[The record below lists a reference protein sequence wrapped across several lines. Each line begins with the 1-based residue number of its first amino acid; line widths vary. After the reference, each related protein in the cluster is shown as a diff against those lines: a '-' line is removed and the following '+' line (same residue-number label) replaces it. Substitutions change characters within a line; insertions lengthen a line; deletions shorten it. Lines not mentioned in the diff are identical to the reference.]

1 VRPSGSAATSRGGPA
16 GGGSRS
22 TGAEPHPASAAIA
35 AKSAGA
41 SRMAAASHSLAA
53 RSRLRGVVSRIVI
66 FGAAATAAT
75 GLLIRHL
82 HGGLGTATPPFVM
95 VWGPRLDPLAVV
107 SALAVAAGIAVAPRL
122 PRALRGPPAFATGVL
137 ALALGL
143 GLALN
148 LARAGTAGWYAIF
161 DLGPGGSFEAANEY
175 LPGLPALSYGARFYL
190 DRFAE
195 LVPSLPVNVA
205 GHPPGPLLVLH
216 ALGLSTAAGAAALCI
231 AAGALGAPLTFAL
244 GRSLLD
250 ERQARVAALLFAT
263 SPLTLLFGVT
273 SFDYAFATCGLAS
286 ACLLVSDRGA
296 ARAAGAC
303 ALAAASLMS
312 WALLAVGAW
321 AVIVTWRRRGARPAL
336 ALAAGCAAAWLALNG
351 ALAAA
356 YGYDPIGTLQATEA
370 VYRHSV
376 ASVRPYAFWAFGSP
390 VAWGAMLGLPIAVA
404 AVRSAARGDDAA
416 VALAVV
422 IAIAAVGG
430 FTKAE
435 TERIWLFLVPLAC
448 VAAAPAIDARRL
460 RFVVGLLLAQALVVE
475 VLFDTIW

>member
-1 VRPSGSAATSRGGPA
+1 
-16 GGGSRS
+16 
-22 TGAEPHPASAAIA
+22 
-35 AKSAGA
+35 
-41 SRMAAASHSLAA
+41 MAAASHALPAA
-53 RSRLRGVVSRIVI
+53 PRLRVVVSRIVI
-66 FGAAATAAT
+66 FGAVATVAT

-95 VWGPRLDPLAVV
+95 VWGPRLDPLAAV
-107 SALAVAAGIAVAPRL
+107 SALAAAAGIALAPRL
-122 PRALRGPPAFATGVL
+122 PGLARRPPAFAAGVL
-137 ALALGL
+137 ALALSL

-148 LARAGTAGWYAIF
+148 LARTGTAGWYAIF
-161 DLGPGGSFEAANEY
+161 DLAPHGSFEAANEY

-216 ALGLSTAAGAAALCI
+216 ALGISTAAGAAALCI
-231 AAGALGAPLTFAL
+231 AAGALGAPLTYAL

-250 ERQARVAALLFAT
+250 ERQARVAALLFAC

-273 SFDYAFATCGLAS
+273 SFDYLFATCGLAA
-286 ACLLVSDRGA
+286 ACLLVSARPA
-296 ARAAGAC
+296 ARAAGAV

-321 AVIVTWRRRGARPAL
+321 AAVVVWRRRGAPAAL
-336 ALAAGCAAAWLALNG
+336 ALAASSVVAWLALNG

-356 YGYDPIGTLQATEA
+356 FGYDPIGTLRATEA
-370 VYRHSV
+370 VYRNSV

-390 VAWGAMLGLPIAVA
+390 VAWGAMLGLPIAA
-404 AVRSAARGDDAA
+404 AALRSATRGDDAA
-416 VALAVV
+416 IALAVV
-422 IAIAAVGG
+422 VAIAAAGG
-430 FTKAE
+430 FSKAE

-448 VAAAPAIDARRL
+448 VAAAPAIAERRL
-460 RFVVGLLLAQALVVE
+460 RVVVALLLAQALVVE
-475 VLFDTIW
+475 AFFDTIW

>member
-1 VRPSGSAATSRGGPA
+1 
-16 GGGSRS
+16 
-22 TGAEPHPASAAIA
+22 
-35 AKSAGA
+35 
-41 SRMAAASHSLAA
+41 MAAASHALVA
-53 RSRLRGVVSRIVI
+53 RSGPRAVVSRIVI
-66 FGAAATAAT
+66 VGAVATVAT

-82 HGGLGTATPPFVM
+82 HGGLGTASPPFVM
-95 VWGPRLDPLAVV
+95 VWGPRLDPLAAV
-107 SALAVAAGIAVAPRL
+107 SALAVATAIALAPRL
-122 PRALRGPPAFATGVL
+122 PDAVRRPRAFAAGVL
-137 ALALGL
+137 ALSLGL

-148 LARAGTAGWYAIF
+148 LARTGTAGWYAIF

-175 LPGLPALSYGARFYL
+175 LPGLPALSYGARLYL

-216 ALGLSTAAGAAALCI
+216 ALHISSAGGAAALCI
-231 AAGALGAPLTFAL
+231 AAGALGAPLTYAL
-244 GRSLLD
+244 GRALLD
-250 ERQARVAALLFAT
+250 ERQARVAALLYAC

-273 SFDYAFATCGLAS
+273 SFDYLIATCGLAS
-286 ACLLVSDRGA
+286 ACLLVSRQPA
-296 ARAAGAC
+296 ARAAGAL

-321 AVIVTWRRRGARPAL
+321 AAILVWRRHGARAAL
-336 ALAAGCAAAWLALNG
+336 ALAGGCAVALAALNG
-351 ALAAA
+351 ALAVA

-390 VAWGAMLGLPIAVA
+390 VAWGVMLGVPIAA
-404 AVRSAARGDDAA
+404 AALRSAAHGDDAA

-422 IAIAAVGG
+422 VAIAALGG

-435 TERIWLFLVPLAC
+435 TERIWLFLVPFAC
-448 VAAAPAIDARRL
+448 VAAAPALSARRSTA
-460 RFVVGLLLAQALVVE
+460 VVALLLAQAIAVE

>member
-1 VRPSGSAATSRGGPA
+1 
-16 GGGSRS
+16 
-22 TGAEPHPASAAIA
+22 
-35 AKSAGA
+35 
-41 SRMAAASHSLAA
+41 MAAASHSLAA
-53 RSRLRGVVSRIVI
+53 WSRPRAVVSRIVI
-66 FGAAATAAT
+66 FGAAATVAT
-75 GLLIRHL
+75 GLAIRHL

-95 VWGPRLDPLAVV
+95 VWGPRLDPLAAV
-107 SALAVAAGIAVAPRL
+107 SALVVAAGIALAPRL
-122 PRALRGPPAFATGVL
+122 PRRPPAFAAGAL

-143 GLALN
+143 GLGIN
-148 LARAGTAGWYAIF
+148 LARSGAAGWYAVF

-175 LPGLPALSYGARFYL
+175 LPGLPALSYGPRFYL

-216 ALGLSTAAGAAALCI
+216 GLGISTAAGAAALCI
-231 AAGALGAPLTFAL
+231 AAGALGAPLTYAL

-250 ERQARVAALLFAT
+250 ERDARVAALLFAC

-273 SFDYAFATCGLAS
+273 SFDYLFATCGLVS
-286 ACLLVSDRGA
+286 ACLLFCDRRA
-296 ARAAGAC
+296 ARAAGAL

-321 AVIVTWRRRGARPAL
+321 ATIVIYRRRGARA
-336 ALAAGCAAAWLALNG
+336 AVVLAASCAAAWLALDG

-356 YGYDPIGTLQATEA
+356 FGYDPIGALRATEA

-376 ASVRPYAFWAFGSP
+376 ATVRPYPFWAFGAP
-390 VAWGAMLGLPIAVA
+390 VAWGAMLGLPIAA
-404 AVRSAARGDDAA
+404 AALRSAARGDDAA
-416 VALAVV
+416 VALAIV
-422 IAIAAVGG
+422 IAIAAIGG
-430 FTKAE
+430 FSKAE

-448 VAAAPAIDARRL
+448 IAAAPAIRGRRL
-460 RFVVGLLLAQALVVE
+460 PGVVALLLVQALAVE

>member
-1 VRPSGSAATSRGGPA
+1 
-16 GGGSRS
+16 
-22 TGAEPHPASAAIA
+22 
-35 AKSAGA
+35 
-41 SRMAAASHSLAA
+41 MAAASHSLAA
-53 RSRLRGVVSRIVI
+53 RSRPRAVVSRIVI
-66 FGAAATAAT
+66 FGAAATVAT
-75 GLLIRHL
+75 GLAIRHL

-95 VWGPRLDPLAVV
+95 VWGPRLHPLAAV
-107 SALAVAAGIAVAPRL
+107 SALAVAAGIALAPRL
-122 PRALRGPPAFATGVL
+122 PRRPPAFAAGAL

-148 LARAGTAGWYAIF
+148 LARTGTAGWYAIF

-175 LPGLPALSYGARFYL
+175 LPGLPALAYGPRFYL

-216 ALGLSTAAGAAALCI
+216 GLGISTAAGAAALCI
-231 AAGALGAPLTFAL
+231 AAGALGAPLTYAL

-250 ERQARVAALLFAT
+250 EHDARVAALLFAC
-263 SPLTLLFGVT
+263 SPVTLLFGVT
-273 SFDYAFATCGLAS
+273 SLDYLFATCGLAS
-286 ACLLVSDRGA
+286 ACLLVCDRRA
-296 ARAAGAC
+296 AHAAGAL

-321 AVIVTWRRRGARPAL
+321 AAIVVYRRRGARA
-336 ALAAGCAAAWLALNG
+336 AVVLAASCAAAWLALNG

-356 YGYDPIGTLQATEA
+356 FGYDPIGALRATEA

-376 ASVRPYAFWAFGSP
+376 AAVRPYPFWAFGAP
-390 VAWGAMLGLPIAVA
+390 VAWGAMLGLPIAA
-404 AVRSAARGDDAA
+404 AALRSAARGDDAA
-416 VALAVV
+416 IALAVV
-422 IAIAAVGG
+422 IAIAAIGG
-430 FTKAE
+430 FSKAE

-448 VAAAPAIDARRL
+448 VAAAPAIGRRRL
-460 RFVVGLLLAQALVVE
+460 AGVVALLLVQALAVE

>member
-1 VRPSGSAATSRGGPA
+1 
-16 GGGSRS
+16 
-22 TGAEPHPASAAIA
+22 
-35 AKSAGA
+35 
-41 SRMAAASHSLAA
+41 ML
-53 RSRLRGVVSRIVI
+53 
-66 FGAAATAAT
+66 GAAATVAT

-95 VWGPRLDPLAVV
+95 VWGPRLDPLAAV
-107 SALAVAAGIAVAPRL
+107 SAAAVAAGIALGPRV
-122 PRALRGPPAFATGVL
+122 PRSLRRPPAFAAGVL

-195 LVPSLPVNVA
+195 LVPSMPVNVA
-205 GHPPGPLLVLH
+205 GHPPGPLLALH
-216 ALGLSTAAGAAALCI
+216 ALGISGAAGTAALCI
-231 AAGALGAPLTFAL
+231 AAGALGAPLTYAL

-250 ERQARVAALLFAT
+250 ERDARVAALLFAC

-273 SFDYAFATCGLAS
+273 SFDYLFATCGLAS
-286 ACLLVSDRGA
+286 ACLLVSARA
-296 ARAAGAC
+296 MTRAAGAV

-321 AVIVTWRRRGARPAL
+321 AAILAWRRRGVRAAL
-336 ALAAGCAAAWLALNG
+336 VLAASCAVAWVAVNG
-351 ALAAA
+351 VLAAA
-356 YGYDPIGTLQATEA
+356 CGYDPIGTLRATEA
-370 VYRHSV
+370 VYRNSV
-376 ASVRPYAFWAFGSP
+376 ASVRPYAFWVFGSP
-390 VAWGAMLGLPIAVA
+390 VAWGAMLGLPIAAA
-404 AVRSAARGDDAA
+404 AVRSAARGHDAA
-416 VALAVV
+416 IALAVV
-422 IAIAAVGG
+422 VAVAAAGG
-430 FTKAE
+430 FSKAE

-448 VAAAPAIDARRL
+448 VAAAPAIARR
-460 RFVVGLLLAQALVVE
+460 RVGAVVALLLAQALAAE